1 MTKSELRQYRSVERE
16 RREVAAKLER
26 AATDELR
33 ATYAALSARLYAEQQ
48 RIEEAIDALPSVG
61 RRLMRMRYIDG
72 WGWRRIARTLY
83 MSERNVYI
91 MHAQMLQC
99 MRGVSV
105 Q

>member
-1 MTKSELRQYRSVERE
+1 MTKADLRQYRSIERE

-26 AATDELR
+26 APTDELR
-33 ATYAALSARLYAEQQ
+33 DKYAALSARLYAEQL

-91 MHAQMLQC
+91 MHAQMLTQL
-99 MRGVSV
+99 RAVSL